1 MEENIINSIIDNFD
15 YVYILMVNIITYG
28 LIKIFDSLN
37 GPKPVSVLAKRIIT
51 TISMIIMFCIYYF
64 NEYEN
69 IITHYYGYLPEVSQ
83 FKYYTACKQLFLEI
97 PLEEMPIQSIYL
109 I

>member
-51 TISMIIMFCIYYF
+51 TISMIIMFL
-64 NEYEN
+64 
-69 IITHYYGYLPEVSQ
+69 YL
-83 FKYYTACKQLFLEI
+83 LF
-97 PLEEMPIQSIYL
+97 
-109 I
+109 

>member
-69 IITHYYGYLPEVSQ
+69 IIKL
-83 FKYYTACKQLFLEI
+83 I
-97 PLEEMPIQSIYL
+97 EEMLLSCSEFLDFIDAISEL
-109 I
+109 IVFILSLLVSK